1 MGAGGVISPLA
12 TYFDK
17 DVRVL
22 YILWCQRMKAI
33 DYSLRNFEVSFFKNF
48 ECIPIGL
55 KWRIYSIDYLRNEYL
70 LQQLDIF
77 ESVSITLDD
86 SSPELPGTTNVV
98 VDVVETENPLT
109 KMKKYDI
116 LFIADEVIC
125 SLERLGT
132 MFGCDKYNIKHDLV
146 SFAKA
151 LSSAYMPIGV
161 VLVSP
166 EISDVIYSQS
176 NKLSS
181 FSHGFTYSGHPVAC
195 AVALEALKIYQQ
207 IIVLSYIP
215 VDEIETKFGVT
226 VKKKFK
232 LEPTCTFKML
242 KFTHRIEFNQQPLS
256 WQLMGIGGNVTLK
269 TYLAG
274 NYIDRFLS
282 EQAVPVNG
290 LVIASLSLA
299 AKMRNVDFT
308 VRYSGIIFDAQSIH
322 RMELLILDALK
333 WRLRSITPLSFLHL
347 FTLVFQLGDSSL
359 TQSLKQRA
367 SDIIFSTQ
375 YGIQTVSSSPP
386 VNKSLSSKL
395 HVFKP
400 TRGRNG
406 VSSGMNSSLSPKT
419 HQRVKCPDH
428 SSCKNCCFLCLWTQ
442 TCWDNGG
449 KESIIPNSESE

>member
-1 MGAGGVISPLA
+1 MFGLDGS
-12 TYFDK
+12 FDLNF
-17 DVRVL
+17 VL
-22 YILWCQRMKAI
+22 YILDQAKCGKGKV
-33 DYSLRNFEVSFFKNF
+33 SLADSNVRSLE
-48 ECIPIGL
+48 
-55 KWRIYSIDYLRNEYL
+55 
-70 LQQLDIF
+70 IF
-77 ESVSITLDD
+77 MCNIVRKMGYREDFRQMFQYINITLDD

-109 KMKKYDI
+109 KSIGVFSKPKFQVVVKKYDI
-116 LFIADEVIC
+116 LFIVDEVIC

-195 AVALEALKIYQQ
+195 AVALEALKIYKQ

-232 LEPTCTFKML
+232 LEPTCTFKTL

-256 WQLMGIGGNVTLK
+256 WQLMGIGGMLHLK
-269 TYLAG
+269 AQSSYKFDGYIAYLAG

-282 EQAVPVNG
+282 EQAVPENKPWIVRI

-308 VRYSGIIFDAQSIH
+308 VRYSGK
-322 RMELLILDALK
+322 L
-333 WRLRSITPLSFLHL
+333 
-347 FTLVFQLGDSSL
+347 
-359 TQSLKQRA
+359 
-367 SDIIFSTQ
+367 
-375 YGIQTVSSSPP
+375 
-386 VNKSLSSKL
+386 LSSKL

-419 HQRVKCPDH
+419 HSKGSNVLTIPPAKIAA
-428 SSCKNCCFLCLWTQ
+428 SSASGPKPVGTMVEKNLSSQ
-442 TCWDNGG
+442 A
-449 KESIIPNSESE
+449 

>member
-17 DVRVL
+17 FQVAV
-22 YILWCQRMKAI
+22 
-33 DYSLRNFEVSFFKNF
+33 
-48 ECIPIGL
+48 
-55 KWRIYSIDYLRNEYL
+55 
-70 LQQLDIF
+70 
-77 ESVSITLDD
+77 
-86 SSPELPGTTNVV
+86 
-98 VDVVETENPLT
+98 
-109 KMKKYDI
+109 KKYDI

-195 AVALEALKIYQQ
+195 AVALEALKIYKFQG
-207 IIVLSYIP
+207 IISLVNVPLLKKEKLMSLYLPANHTKLLEVTIQPAQSSY
-215 VDEIETKFGVT
+215 KFDGY
-226 VKKKFK
+226 
-232 LEPTCTFKML
+232 
-242 KFTHRIEFNQQPLS
+242 IA
-256 WQLMGIGGNVTLK
+256 
-269 TYLAG
+269 YLAG

-282 EQAVPVNG
+282 EQAVPENKPCIVRI
-290 LVIASLSLA
+290 LVIASFSLA

-375 YGIQTVSSSPP
+375 YGIVNSPQTVSSSPP
-386 VNKSLSSKL
+386 VNNSLSSKL

-406 VSSGMNSSLSPKT
+406 VSSGMNNSLSPKT

-449 KESIIPNSESE
+449 KESIIPSSESE